1 MFLANDVFVV
11 APVCAYCS
19 PNSALSLLIE
29 PTVEV
34 RNGRIFQKK
43 STKGTAT
50 PATEIDL
57 IKRRLVEAE
66 QDYKERQAL
75 K

>member
-1 MFLANDVFVV
+1 MRFHNAVYVLHV
-11 APVCAYCS
+11 
-19 PNSALSLLIE
+19 
-29 PTVEV
+29 
-34 RNGRIFQKK
+34 FQKK
-43 STKGTAT
+43 STKGIAT
-50 PATEIDL
+50 PAREIDL